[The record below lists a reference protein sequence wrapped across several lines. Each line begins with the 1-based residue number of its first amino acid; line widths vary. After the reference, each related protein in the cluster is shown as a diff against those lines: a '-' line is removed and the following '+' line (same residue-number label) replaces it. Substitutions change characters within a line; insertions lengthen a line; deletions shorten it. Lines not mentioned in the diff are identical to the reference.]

1 MRYQRPLAWLIPMIG
16 ILALVAAGAGLFL
29 QTEGASYD
37 LTSYRGE
44 VVTLQG
50 HGLYRYDTVSTA
62 AQEQATDLVTLALAL
77 PLLAIASWLALRGSL
92 RGRLLLT
99 GTLGYILYT
108 YMSMSFLTAYNQLF
122 LVYVAL
128 FSLSLFAFILS
139 MLTYDLVALP
149 DQFDARLPRRAIAG
163 VLFAAGGFL
172 LLAWLG
178 RIAPTLTQGQIPPL
192 ENTTTLVIQAMDLGL
207 IVPLCA
213 LAGVLLL
220 RRSAWGYLLASVAV
234 MKMLTL
240 GAAVSLMALNM
251 LRVGAAISVVELL
264 VFPGLTLMNL
274 VVAVLLLRAVR
285 PDLAQAIPARPQ
297 HA

>member
-1 MRYQRPLAWLIPMIG
+1 MRYQKPLAWLIPLIG
-16 ILALVAAGAGLFL
+16 ILALVAAGAGLFWE
-29 QTEGASYD
+29 TEGAPYQ
-37 LTSYRGE
+37 LTSFRGE
-44 VVTLQG
+44 AVTIQG

-62 AQEQATDLVTLALAL
+62 AQEQANDLVTLVLAL
-77 PLLAIASWLALRGSL
+77 PLLAISSGLARRGSL
-92 RGRLLLT
+92 RGQLLLT
-99 GTLGYILYT
+99 GTLGYVLYT

-122 LVYVAL
+122 LLYVAL

-139 MLTYDLVALP
+139 MLTYDLGALP
-149 DQFDARLPRRAIAG
+149 GRFSTHLPRRSIAG

-178 RIAPTLTQGQIPPL
+178 RIAPTITQGQIPPL

-207 IVPLCA
+207 IVPLCV
-213 LAGVLLL
+213 LAGILLL

-251 LRVGAAISVVELL
+251 LRLGAPISVVELV
-264 VFPGLTLMNL
+264 VFPGLTLANA
-274 VVAVLLLRAVR
+274 VVAALLLKSVR
-285 PDLAQAIPARPQ
+285 TEVAQAIPARPQ